1 MKYKLLKDYE
11 CPTGTIRKGVVKT
24 EEAWKGYF
32 PFLCDGDCAIKKDW
46 FEEYLTYE
54 VCIDTLHFSHRESI
68 INVTVKVDSIVEAK
82 RIRDIINKAI
92 NE

>member
-32 PFLCDGDCAIKKDW
+32 PFLCDGDCAIKNDIW
-46 FEEYLTYE
+46 FEFNTNHALLTDGFTTMGRKIKYVHQLQNLYQSLTGE
-54 VCIDTLHFSHRESI
+54 ELTIKE
-68 INVTVKVDSIVEAK
+68 
-82 RIRDIINKAI
+82 
-92 NE
+92 